1 MNVNQNGKF
10 VISAGVFL
18 LYGDELIYLFGG
30 NKKEYLHL
38 GSSYFMQ
45 WTMIQYGIENQF
57 QKYNFYGIMGEPNKE
72 DGVYQVKRG
81 FDGYV
86 EELIGDYELPIS
98 WYYYLQKLFSPLLH
112 HK

>member
-1 MNVNQNGKF
+1 MISDSNGKL

-30 NKKEYLHL
+30 NKREYLHL
-38 GSSYFMQ
+38 GSSYLMQ
-45 WTMIQYGIENQF
+45 WTMIEYGIENQF
-57 QKYNFYGIMGEPNKE
+57 QKYNFYGIMAEPSKD
-72 DGVYQVKRG
+72 DGVYQFKRG

-86 EELIGDYELPIS
+86 EELIGDYELPIN
-98 WYYYLQKLFSPLLH
+98 WYYYLQKLFRLLLH